1 MSGHAPA
8 SDFFGSEA
16 VAVCVGISVLVLQ
29 WFLISFSA
37 VRALDSLVL
46 SAIGAMAGQM
56 RRWVARSTRA
66 AERMTDQLGLFSE
79 FDQFSSTCAAMET
92 EIKRLSDCLP
102 GMRFEEL
109 TECAEHLRSLISDF
123 TNAEIAFVNASRSAC
138 VIVEQPGQALCETE
152 KIRARVEA
160 TWLDY
165 MDLCGQRQSAAR
177 RMFLW
182 TA

>member
-1 MSGHAPA
+1 MSRQAPA
-8 SDFFGSEA
+8 SDFLGSEA
-16 VAVCVGISVLVLQ
+16 IAICVGISVLVLQ

-37 VRALDSLVL
+37 VRAFDDSVL
-46 SAIGAMAGQM
+46 SVVGAMAGQM

-66 AERMTDQLGLFSE
+66 AERMTVQLGLLSE
-79 FDQFSSTCAAMET
+79 FDKFSSTCAAVET

-109 TECAEHLRSLISDF
+109 TECAEHLRSLIFDF
-123 TNAEIAFVNASRSAC
+123 TKAEIAFVNASRSAC

-160 TWLDY
+160 TWRDY
-165 MDLCGQRQSAAR
+165 IDLCGQRQSAAR
-177 RMFLW
+177 RIFLW